1 LLSHFYDKDY
11 VIVSLNH
18 LWSQAHNTNKF
29 QWPNQEQ
36 QKHKKDVIGKEALPV
51 GLRKNQRL
59 VKLNLLIV
67 EVGKYPMQDDIQT
80 CSQYIYQEPP
90 WKFKQYFEMK
100 ENENTAYQ
108 T

>member
-51 GLRKNQRL
+51 G
-59 VKLNLLIV
+59 
-67 EVGKYPMQDDIQT
+67 
-80 CSQYIYQEPP
+80 
-90 WKFKQYFEMK
+90 
-100 ENENTAYQ
+100 
-108 T
+108 